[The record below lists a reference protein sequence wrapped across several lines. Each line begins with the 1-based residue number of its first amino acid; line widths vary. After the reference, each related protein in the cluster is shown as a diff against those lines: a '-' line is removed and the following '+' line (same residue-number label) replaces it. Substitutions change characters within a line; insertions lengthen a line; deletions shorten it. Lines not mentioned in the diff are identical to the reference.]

1 MKIRTRIVLL
11 MTTVIAAVVAGM
23 ILALVALEK
32 RQIAQQE
39 RERVGSV
46 LNSITRTA
54 VESLS
59 LNDDLMLLSYLRFQ
73 MKESPEI
80 EICLVTRSGY
90 TTVLGKVKSD
100 LVYRTIKAS
109 APGDQAQAGGA
120 LNIQVGFSKNYMREE
135 LRRENA
141 ALLAAVLGIA
151 IIGLVLGFG
160 GSLLISRKL
169 AKPVTELS
177 AAADKLG
184 KGDLDAGVSVD
195 GSDEISTLGLAFN
208 RMAGNIRESVR
219 AKEDLLS
226 TLTHELN
233 NPLAGLKAFI
243 SLLRDPRRVSTI
255 QETIQAYETMAEA
268 VGQME
273 LTLSNALELFRTSA
287 NPSIDPEKVDICDMA
302 REVISLYGPVARSN
316 HIDLKLSAPER
327 GLSLAADRKL
337 LRRVIINLV
346 SNALKYT
353 PERGSIT
360 VTAEDKEGAVEFSV
374 ADTGYGIS
382 REDQEFLF
390 TKFYRT
396 RGADGKKTKIPGT
409 GLGLAITK
417 QAVELH
423 GGKIWVESE
432 KGKGSTFR
440 VSLPKSAPGGI
451 L

>member
-1 MKIRTRIVLL
+1 
-11 MTTVIAAVVAGM
+11 
-23 ILALVALEK
+23 
-32 RQIAQQE
+32 
-39 RERVGSV
+39 
-46 LNSITRTA
+46 
-54 VESLS
+54 
-59 LNDDLMLLSYLRFQ
+59 

-80 EICLVTRSGY
+80 EICLVTRNGY

-100 LVYRTIKAS
+100 LAYRTITAS
-109 APGDQAQAGGA
+109 AAGDQAKPGETVTVQA
-120 LNIQVGFSKNYMREE
+120 GFSKTFIQQKQRQ
-135 LRRENA
+135 ENTALMAA
-141 ALLAAVLGIA
+141 ALGMAF
-151 IIGLVLGFG
+151 IGLGLGFA
-160 GSLLISRKL
+160 GSLVMSRKL
-169 AKPVTELS
+169 AKPVAELS

-184 KGDLDAGVSVD
+184 KGDLDSGVAVE

-208 RMAGNIRESVR
+208 RMAGNIRESLS

-243 SLLRDPRRVSTI
+243 ALLRDPRRVSTI
-255 QETIQAYETMAEA
+255 KETLQAYETMAEA

-287 NPSIDPEKVDICDMA
+287 KPAIDPEVVDICDMA
-302 REVISLYGPVARSN
+302 REVIGLYGPVSRSN
-316 HIDLKLSAPER
+316 HIDLKLSVPER
-327 GLSLAADRKL
+327 GLILTADRKL
-337 LRRVIINLV
+337 LRRVVINLV

-360 VTAEDKEGAVEFSV
+360 VTAAEKEGAVEFSV

-382 REDQEFLF
+382 KEDQEHLF

-396 RGADGKKTKIPGT
+396 RSADGKRMKIPGS
-409 GLGLAITK
+409 GLGLAITR

-423 GGKIWVESE
+423 RGKIWVESE

-440 VSLPKSAPGGI
+440 VSLPKAVSGE
-451 L
+451 LL

>member
-1 MKIRTRIVLL
+1 MKIQTRIVFL
-11 MTTVIAAVVAGM
+11 MTAVIAAVVGGM
-23 ILALVALEK
+23 ILALVALEQ
-32 RQIAQQE
+32 RQLAQQE
-39 RERVGSV
+39 RERVASV
-46 LNSITRTA
+46 MNSITRTA
-54 VESLS
+54 GESLS
-59 LNDDLMLLSYLRFQ
+59 LNDDVMLLSYLRFQ
-73 MKESPEI
+73 MQESPEI
-80 EICLVTRSGY
+80 EICLVTKSGY

-100 LVYRTIKAS
+100 LLYKSLTAV
-109 APGDQAQAGGA
+109 APERSAQAGESVTV
-120 LNIQVGFSKNYMREE
+120 QVGFSKTFMQEKM
-135 LRRENA
+135 RRENA
-141 ALLAAVLGIA
+141 ALLAVVLGIA
-151 IIGLVLGFG
+151 FIGLGLGFG
-160 GSLLISRKL
+160 GALLISRKL

-184 KGDLDAGVSVD
+184 KGDLDAAVAVAGA
-195 GSDEISTLGLAFN
+195 DEISTLGLAFN

-243 SLLRDPRRVSTI
+243 ALLRDPRRVSTI
-255 QETIQAYETMAEA
+255 QETFQAYETMAEA

-287 NPSIDPEKVDICDMA
+287 NPSIDPEIVDICDMA

-337 LRRVIINLV
+337 LRRIIINLV

-360 VTAEDKEGAVEFSV
+360 VTAADREGAVEFSV

-382 REDQEFLF
+382 KEDQELLF

-396 RGADGKKTKIPGT
+396 RGADGKRTKIPGT

-423 GGKIWVESE
+423 RGKIWLESE
-432 KGKGSTFR
+432 KGKGSTFTI
-440 VSLPKSAPGGI
+440 SLPKAVSGELI
-451 L
+451 

>member
-1 MKIRTRIVLL
+1 MLL
-11 MTTVIAAVVAGM
+11 MTAVIAAVVAGM
-23 ILALVALEK
+23 ILALVTLEK

-39 RERVGSV
+39 HERVSSV
-46 LNSITRTA
+46 INSITRTA

-100 LVYRTIKAS
+100 LTYRTINAS
-109 APGDQAQAGGA
+109 APGDQAQAAGA
-120 LNIQVGFSKNYMREE
+120 LNIQIGFSKTYMKEE

-184 KGDLDAGVSVD
+184 KGDFDAVVAVD

-243 SLLRDPRRVSTI
+243 ALLRDPRRVSTI

-327 GLSLAADRKL
+327 GLSLEADRKL

-360 VTAEDKEGAVEFSV
+360 VTAEEKEGAVEFSV

-382 REDQEFLF
+382 KEDQGLLF

-440 VSLPKSAPGGI
+440 VSLPKSAPGGM

>member
-1 MKIRTRIVLL
+1 
-11 MTTVIAAVVAGM
+11 MTAVIAAVVSGM
-23 ILALVALEK
+23 ILALVTLEK
-32 RQIAQQE
+32 RQIGQQE
-39 RERVGSV
+39 RERVASV
-46 LNSITRTA
+46 MNSITRSA
-54 VESLS
+54 GESLG

-80 EICLVTRSGY
+80 EICLVTKNGY

-100 LVYRTIKAS
+100 LVYKSVTAA
-109 APGDQAQAGGA
+109 APENSAQAGGSVTV
-120 LNIQVGFSKNYMREE
+120 QVGFSKTFIQEE

-141 ALLAAVLGIA
+141 ALLTIVLGIA
-151 IIGLVLGFG
+151 LIGLGLGFG
-160 GSLLISRKL
+160 GALLISRKL
-169 AKPVTELS
+169 AKPVAELS
-177 AAADKLG
+177 AAADQLG
-184 KGDLDAGVSVD
+184 KGDLEAAVAVD
-195 GSDEISTLGLAFN
+195 GSDEISTLSLAFN

-243 SLLRDPRRVSTI
+243 ALLRDPMRVSTI
-255 QETIQAYETMAEA
+255 QETRQAYETMAEA

-287 NPSIDPEKVDICDMA
+287 NPSIDPEVLDICDMA

-316 HIDLKLSAPER
+316 HIDLKLSVPER
-327 GLSLAADRKL
+327 GLKLMADRKL

-360 VTAEDKEGAVEFSV
+360 VSAADKEGAVEFSV

-382 REDQEFLF
+382 KEDQGLLF

-396 RGADGKKTKIPGT
+396 RGADGKRTKIPGT

-423 GGKIWVESE
+423 RGEIHVESE
-432 KGKGSTFR
+432 KGKGSTFTI
-440 VSLPKSAPGGI
+440 SLPKAVSGELI
-451 L
+451 

>member
-1 MKIRTRIVLL
+1 MKIQTKIMLL
-11 MTTVIAAVVAGM
+11 MTAVIASVVGGM
-23 ILALVALEK
+23 ILALVALEH
-32 RQIAQQE
+32 RQLLREE
-39 RERVGSV
+39 RERVDSV
-46 LNSITRTA
+46 MSSITRTA
-54 VESLS
+54 GESVS
-59 LNDDLMLLSYLRFQ
+59 ANDDLMLLSYLHFQ

-80 EICLVTRSGY
+80 EICLVTRNGY

-100 LVYRTIKAS
+100 LAYRTITAS
-109 APGDQAQAGGA
+109 ASGDPAKSGGTVTVQA
-120 LNIQVGFSKNYMREE
+120 GFSKTLMKEE
-135 LRRENA
+135 LRRENI
-141 ALLAAVLGIA
+141 ALLAVVMGMAV
-151 IIGLVLGFG
+151 IGLGLGFAG
-160 GSLLISRKL
+160 TLVMSRKL
-169 AKPVTELS
+169 AKPVAELS
-177 AAADKLG
+177 AAAEKLG
-184 KGDLDAGVSVD
+184 NGDLDSGVTVD
-195 GSDEISTLGLAFN
+195 GSDEISTLGLTFN

-243 SLLRDPRRVSTI
+243 ALLRDPRRVSTI
-255 QETIQAYETMAEA
+255 KETLQAYDTMAEA

-287 NPSIDPEKVDICDMA
+287 KPFIDPEVVDIGDMT

-327 GLSLAADRKL
+327 GLALMADRKL

-353 PERGSIT
+353 PERGSIMVT
-360 VTAEDKEGAVEFSV
+360 VADREGAVELSV

-382 REDQEFLF
+382 KEDQELLF

-396 RGADGKKTKIPGT
+396 RGADGERTKIPGS
-409 GLGLAITK
+409 GLGLAIAR

-423 GGKIWVESE
+423 RGKIWVESE
-432 KGKGSTFR
+432 KGKGSNFR
-440 VSLPKSAPGGI
+440 VSLPKAASGE
-451 L
+451 LL